1 MRLVLRMRRQEIA
14 GDEADGLQHN
24 KMFGGVAS
32 YPNYYLKSHFI
43 WSAID
48 ISRAVSTQRDR

>member
-1 MRLVLRMRRQEIA
+1 MRLVLRMRRQEIV
-14 GDEADGLQHN
+14 GDEADGHQLN

-43 WSAID
+43 WSTIE
-48 ISRAVSTQRDR
+48 IPRAVSTQCDR